1 MKNTQTQNFRIAT
14 GFGKD
19 PDNDVV
25 SLSLD
30 VEDGLA
36 DNPAF
41 PDLPVKLADVAT
53 QRLAFVASMTEA
65 RKRGTD
71 RTRLKI
77 AAKQALV
84 DLLLKLAFY
93 CQGEAIHN
101 LDALLSTGFEVVSNN
116 RTSGPLD
123 TPAILALFNNV
134 SGQLTVRGQGVLNG
148 RMYKART
155 STDGGKTWTEWP
167 QFNGA
172 RLMVLSPTIPGT
184 VYMVEVCAHGRHHRP
199 NSVEQSRL
207 HHGNVT
213 FADGRLLSGHFFIN

>member
-1 MKNTQTQNFRIAT
+1 MKNDQTQNFRIAT

-41 PDLPVKLADVAT
+41 PDLPVKLTDVAT
-53 QRLAFVASMTEA
+53 QRLTFVSSMTEA
-65 RKRGTD
+65 RKLGTD
-71 RTRLKI
+71 RTRLKR

-101 LDALLSTGFEVVSNN
+101 LDALLSTGFEIVSIN

-123 TPAILALFNNV
+123 TPSILALLNNV

-148 RMYKART
+148 RMYKVRT

-167 QFNGA
+167 LFNGA
-172 RLMVLSPTIPGT
+172 RLMVLKPTVPGT
-184 VYMVEVCAHGRHHRP
+184 VYMVEVCAQGG
-199 NSVEQSRL
+199 STGQSPWS
-207 HHGNVT
+207 NPVSIMAT
-213 FADGRLLSGHFFIN
+213 